1 MKSKKIKNTLLVVL
15 ALVIV
20 SAASVAATFAIV
32 SADLG
37 SKDNTFSNE
46 EITVEISE
54 QKWDGEPGTGETDEN
69 IPTNSLGEEMAK
81 SYSPNM
87 VIPKNPMLTNISD
100 SAAAKGADPKEWVAI
115 KAVYTAKV
123 KANGTVTEY
132 TYTGTQFEQA
142 IAKLCTGTDKDS
154 AVQGIGTGWTA
165 NANKT
170 VFYYNTAVANKE
182 STRRLFDF
190 VKIND
195 IQPVASGANAGKYQI
210 STYASASIT
219 APTYVYADELPEFH
233 INLKGYAVQYD
244 GTNLDTAT
252 KAKTPLDAII
262 P

>member
-15 ALVIV
+15 TLAIV
-20 SAASVAATFAIV
+20 SAASVAITFAAV
-32 SADLG
+32 NANLG

-54 QKWDGEPGTGETDEN
+54 QKWDGEPGTGENDEN
-69 IPTNSLGEEMAK
+69 IPTDSLGEEIAK

-100 SAAAKGADPKEWVAI
+100 TAAAKGADPKEWVAI
-115 KAVYTAKV
+115 KATYTVKIKV
-123 KANGTVTEY
+123 NGVETEY
-132 TYTGTQFEQA
+132 TYTGTQFENH
-142 IAKLCTGTDKDS
+142 IAKLCTGTTKDN
-154 AVQGIGTGWTA
+154 AVQGLGTGWTA

-182 STRRLFDF
+182 STSRLFDF

-195 IQPVASGANAGKYQI
+195 IQPEASGANAGKYPI
-210 STYASASIT
+210 VNPSNTRI
-219 APTYVYADELPEFH
+219 YADELPEFH

-244 GTNLDTAT
+244 GTNLDTAE
-252 KAKTPLDAII
+252 KAKPQLDAII